1 MHISGEQDGG
11 EDVSGF
17 VSRDAWDMNA
27 YLKRWIVALV
37 GAAWLLGGSGTVFAQ
52 EPQSEPSAA
61 PQAEPQTAP
70 ALTAAQLDQLTAPIA
85 LYPDPLLGMILTAAT
100 YPLEIVEAARWLNED
115 DHASLQGEAL
125 DEALA
130 EQNWDRSVKA
140 LVAVPQVLH
149 MMDQNIEW
157 TEQLGNAFLAQ
168 QADVMSSVQ
177 NLRERA
183 SASGQLHSTPQMNV
197 TTEDDEVTIE
207 PADAEV
213 IYVPCY
219 TPVIY
224 GAWPW
229 PQYPPFYF
237 PPPPGYCYPGP
248 YLSFGIGF
256 GVIGPYWGWG
266 RWNWR
271 GHRFYVVP
279 PTRGAPMRPWVHDW
293 GHRRGV
299 PYRDQGTARRFHG
312 PNVPAA
318 PPARGERTRPVVPQ
332 RTPYPLRPSSPPRS
346 VPQPMPRPPAGSG
359 RAPPASHATESR
371 PPGGRGP
378 HGRPEH
384 GASDSHPGSSGG
396 DHRPP

>member
-1 MHISGEQDGG
+1 
-11 EDVSGF
+11 
-17 VSRDAWDMNA
+17 MNVH
-27 YLKRWIVALV
+27 LERWIVAFV
-37 GAAWLLGGSGTVFAQ
+37 GTAWLLCGSRTAFAQ
-52 EPQSEPSAA
+52 QPQNELSAA
-61 PQAEPQTAP
+61 PQADSPVVPESAP
-70 ALTAAQLDQLTAPIA
+70 PLTAAQLDQLTAPIA
-85 LYPDPLLGMILTAAT
+85 LYPDPLLGMILAAAT
-100 YPLEIVEAARWLNED
+100 YPLEIVEAGRWLNEG
-115 DHASLQGEAL
+115 DHASLHGDAL

-140 LVAVPQVLH
+140 LVAVPQVLR

-168 QADVMSSVQ
+168 QGDVMNSIQ
-177 NLRERA
+177 TLRERA
-183 SASGQLHSTPQMNV
+183 TASGQLHSTPQMNV
-197 TTEDDEVTIE
+197 TTEDDEVLIE

-237 PPPPGYCYPGP
+237 PPPLGYCYPGP
-248 YLSFGIGF
+248 YLSFGIGV
-256 GVIGPYWGWG
+256 GVLGPYWGWG

-279 PTRGAPMRPWVHDW
+279 PTRGAPMHPWTHDW

-299 PYRDQGTARRFHG
+299 PYRDQGTAQRYRAPNG
-312 PNVPAA
+312 PTGPSSRGEGRLPAA
-318 PPARGERTRPVVPQ
+318 PAGSPYRTH
-332 RTPYPLRPSSPPRS
+332 PSSPPRGL
-346 VPQPMPRPPAGSG
+346 PQPMPRPPTGSWRESPG
-359 RAPPASHATESR
+359 PRSSESR
-371 PPGGRGP
+371 PTGHPSGGR
-378 HGRPEH
+378 
-384 GASDSHPGSSGG
+384 GG